1 MTGSEIEFAKDLL
14 QQLQK
19 AESTLRYSY
28 ERCLAVGVKESY
40 SPEEEERFE
49 ALTAKFA
56 RLSDMLIKQAVRTL
70 CLLDL
75 EDTPET
81 VRDTVNLAEKK
92 GLIASAGRFVEIR
105 HLRNDIAH
113 EYAGGRLLD
122 VYRGAL
128 NYTPDL
134 LDAVARVKSSMD
146 RSFPLQG
153 NPLIVS
159 HNRPP

>member
-1 MTGSEIEFAKDLL
+1 VTGSEIEFAKDLL

-28 ERCLAVGVKESY
+28 DRCLAVGEKESY
-40 SPEEEERFE
+40 SAEEEERFE

-56 RLSDMLIKQAVRTL
+56 RLSDMLIKQAVRAT

-75 EDTPET
+75 EEAPET
-81 VRDTVNLAEKK
+81 IRDTVNLAEKK
-92 GLIASAGRFVEIR
+92 GLIASAERFVEIR

-113 EYAGGRLLD
+113 EYAGVRLLD

-128 NYTPDL
+128 KYAPDL
-134 LDAVARVKSSMD
+134 LDAVARVKLYMD
-146 RSFPLQG
+146 RL
-153 NPLIVS
+153 LT
-159 HNRPP
+159 PPGVESG

>member
-1 MTGSEIEFAKDLL
+1 MTGSEIEFAKDVL

-28 ERCLAVGVKESY
+28 DRCLAVGEKESY
-40 SPEEEERFE
+40 SAEEEERFE

-56 RLSDMLIKQAVRTL
+56 RLSDMLIKQAVKAI

-75 EDTPET
+75 EEAPET
-81 VRDTVNLAEKK
+81 IRDTLNLAEKK
-92 GLIASAGRFVEIR
+92 GLISSAARFVEIR

-113 EYAGGRLLD
+113 EYAGVRLPD

-128 NYTPDL
+128 KHTPEL
-134 LDAVARVKSSMD
+134 LDAVARVKSYMD
-146 RSFPLQG
+146 RILM
-153 NPLIVS
+153 
-159 HNRPP
+159 PPSADPG